1 MKTIAL
7 RFGEHFSPE
16 CGTIAAHQEVI
27 DKLGYVWY
35 GKMGNPVATRIVEEL
50 KGLEDTKILLINSGK
65 ADRYWAHVS
74 EIKKETPDLMGIPEY
89 YRDLTE
95 KFRTWFKVTSFEPAP
110 RDIMSKCHV
119 VSSGAALGEVSK
131 HSMSP
136 YFIINYDEKE
146 GER

>member
-7 RFGEHFSPE
+7 RFGEHFSPD
-16 CGTIAAHQEVI
+16 CGTIAAHQQLI

-35 GKMGNPVATRIVEEL
+35 GKMGNPVAARIVEEL
-50 KGLEDTKILLINSGK
+50 QEQEDTKILLINSGK

-74 EIKKETPDLMGIPEY
+74 EIIKETPPLEGIPEY

-95 KFRTWFKVTSFEPAP
+95 KFKTWFKVTRFEQAP
-110 RDIMSKCHV
+110 RDIMSKCF
-119 VSSGAALGEVSK
+119 VSSSGNALGEVSR

-136 YFIINYDEKE
+136 YFIIEYKE
-146 GER
+146 NEVR